1 MSATE
6 PPPPQRGQTAAER
19 GRDVSPAQ
27 AEVEA
32 QPSTLRRLLAAAN
45 PRFLLSQADGY
56 PVGVKQFLW
65 FCLILIY
72 PAWLFF
78 LLVALPVLAIG
89 KVLYGIAWVVFWPL
103 RARQKKHHPEDYA
116 ASQGK

>member
-1 MSATE
+1 MSASE

-19 GRDVSPAQ
+19 GRDVSAAQ

-32 QPSTLRRLLAAAN
+32 QPSMIRRLVAAAN
-45 PRFLLSQADGY
+45 PKVLLSQADGY
-56 PVGVKQFLW
+56 PVGIKQFLW

-78 LLVALPVLAIG
+78 LIVALPVLAIG
-89 KVLYGIAWVVFWPL
+89 KVLYGIAWVIFWPM
-103 RARQKKHHPEDYA
+103 RAHQKKHHPEEYA